1 MGSRDWTQKNG
12 SFRLKCQAVRVEFRL
27 TTAGLKS
34 LPGPIA
40 GKEIR
45 LAPPALWPAR
55 LPWSLPVI
63 AALLVLLGWLGIARS
78 EELAG
83 GDGRFA
89 RQQAIW
95 AILAATAMVLA
106 AAPSYRLLCRW
117 SYGLFAGAIAMLALV
132 FFFPTVHGTH
142 RWIRLAGVSL
152 QPSEFAKVAFVL
164 ALARYLMYRDNF
176 RRFRGLAMPL
186 AIALVPLV
194 LILREPDLGT
204 ALVFLPVLFIM
215 LFAAGARN
223 VDLAKLAL
231 CGLACLPLLWTQM
244 SREQRSRVTALAEQ
258 TAPGQTP
265 TDDGYHLHQAKQ
277 LLAMGGVR
285 GSLWAGEPVDD
296 PAAYRL
302 PEDHTDFIFTVIGER
317 FGWLGGG
324 AVLGLVVLLSWRGL
338 AIAEATQEPFG
349 RLVAVGVVALFAVQ
363 SLINTAMT
371 VGLLPIT
378 GLSLPLVSYGGSG
391 LVAHSA
397 ALGLLLNIA
406 LRPGYEVAGEPFRW
420 KRE

>member
-1 MGSRDWTQKNG
+1 MS
-12 SFRLKCQAVRVEFRL
+12 
-27 TTAGLKS
+27 
-34 LPGPIA
+34 
-40 GKEIR
+40 
-45 LAPPALWPAR
+45 PPALWVAR
-55 LPWSLPVI
+55 IPWSLPAI
-63 AALLVLLGWLGIARS
+63 ASSLILLGCLGIARS

-83 GDGRFA
+83 GDGRYA
-89 RQQAIW
+89 RQQAVW
-95 AILAATAMVLA
+95 AVLGLAAMLLA
-106 AAPSYRLLCRW
+106 TAPSYRLLCRW
-117 SYGLFAGAIAMLALV
+117 SYAIFSGAIALLV
-132 FFFPTVHGTH
+132 LVYFFSAVHGTH

-164 ALARYLMYRDNF
+164 ALARYLMYRDHD
-176 RRFRGLAMPL
+176 RRFRALAMPL
-186 AIALVPLV
+186 VLALVPVV

-215 LFAAGARN
+215 LYVAGARH
-223 VDLAKLAL
+223 VDLAKATL
-231 CGLACLPLLWTQM
+231 CGLACMPVLWTQM

-258 TAPGQTP
+258 TAPGETP

-277 LLAMGGVR
+277 LLAMGGVW

-317 FGWLGGG
+317 LGWFGAA

-338 AIAEATQEPFG
+338 AIAESTQEPFG

-363 SLINTAMT
+363 ALINTAMT

-397 ALGLLLNIA
+397 ALGLLLNIS
-406 LRPGYEVAGEPFRW
+406 LRPGYEMAGEPFR
-420 KRE
+420 R